1 MLNIKSFDSYRDGG
15 TISLRCNL
23 GGPQWSKYL
32 SDHHLNSD
40 EIEICLDGRK
50 NKEPKIWLGYPGS
63 DGSQLIEEKELIDDI
78 INKIESFKNI
88 QNHRMNS
95 FIDFYENVR
104 DWKIKNILE

>member
-15 TISLRCNL
+15 TISLRCNI

-40 EIEICLDGRK
+40 EHEICLDGRMG
-50 NKEPKIWLGYPGS
+50 KEPKIWLGYPGS
-63 DGSQLIEEKELIDDI
+63 DGSKLIEEKELIDDI
-78 INKIESFKNI
+78 INKIEPFKKT
-88 QNHRMNS
+88 QNHRMDQ
-95 FIDFYENVR
+95 FIDFHANVR